1 MMTLQELYTQLKT
14 LQLPV
19 QYYMFQEGQAPT
31 LPYIIYF
38 NPSEQ
43 HANAD
48 NFTWHISKDVIVEV
62 YSEFKDLSLED
73 KMKQLFDKNKL
84 TYTFQEIYLKD
95 ERMYMLAY
103 QITL

>member
-1 MMTLQELYTQLKT
+1 MMTLQELYKQLKH

-19 QYYMFQEGQAPT
+19 QYYMFQEGQAPN
-31 LPYIIYF
+31 LPYIIYY

-43 HANAD
+43 HENAD
-48 NFTWHISKDVIVEV
+48 NATLHISKDVIIEV

-73 KMKQLFDKNKL
+73 KLKELFDKNKL
-84 TYTFQEIYLKD
+84 TYSFQETYLKE

>member
-1 MMTLQELYTQLKT
+1 MMKLQELYTQLKT
-14 LQLPV
+14 LQIPV

-43 HANAD
+43 HAYAD
-48 NFTWHISKDVIVEV
+48 NLTFYVSKDVIVEV
-62 YSEFKDLSLED
+62 YSEFKDLSLES
-73 KMKQLFDKNKL
+73 KLKELFDKNKL
-84 TYTFQEIYLKD
+84 IYTFQETYLKE
-95 ERMYMLAY
+95 ERMYMVAY

>member
-1 MMTLQELYTQLKT
+1 MMTIKELYKQLKN

-31 LPYIIYF
+31 LPYIIYY
-38 NPSEQ
+38 NPTEQ

-48 NFTWHISKDVIVEV
+48 NSTHLVNKDVIIEV
-62 YSEFKDLSLED
+62 YSDFKDITLEE
-73 KMKQLFDKNKL
+73 KMRELFHNNKL
-84 TYTFQEIYLKD
+84 TYTFQETYLKD
-95 ERMYMLAY
+95 ERMYMVAY

>member
-1 MMTLQELYTQLKT
+1 MKTLQELYKQLKT

-19 QYYMFQEGQAPT
+19 QYYMFQEGQAPD

-48 NFTWHISKDVIVEV
+48 NFTWLISKDVIVEV

-73 KMKQLFDKNKL
+73 KLKELFDKNKL
-84 TYTFQEIYLKD
+84 TYTFQEIYLKE
-95 ERMYMLAY
+95 ERMYMVAY

>member
-1 MMTLQELYTQLKT
+1 MMTLQKLYTQLKT

-19 QYYMFQEGQAPT
+19 QYYMFQEGQAPD
-31 LPYIIYF
+31 LPYIIYY

-48 NFTWHISKDVIVEV
+48 NFTWHVSKDVIVEV

-73 KMKQLFDKNKL
+73 KLKQLFDTNKL
-84 TYTFQEIYLKD
+84 TYTFQETYLND

>member
-1 MMTLQELYTQLKT
+1 MMTLQKLYTQLKT

-19 QYYMFQEGQAPT
+19 QYYMFQEGQAPD
-31 LPYIIYF
+31 LPYIIYY

-48 NFTWHISKDVIVEV
+48 NLTFHVSKDVIVEV
-62 YSEFKDLSLED
+62 YSEFKNLSLES
-73 KMKQLFDKNKL
+73 KLKELFDKNKL
-84 TYTFQEIYLKD
+84 TYTFQETYLKED
-95 ERMYMLAY
+95 RMYMVAY

>member
-1 MMTLQELYTQLKT
+1 MMTLQKLYTQLKT
-14 LQLPV
+14 LPLPV
-19 QYYMFQEGQAPT
+19 QYYMFQEGQAPA

-48 NFTWHISKDVIVEV
+48 NLTFHVSKDVIVEV
-62 YSEFKDLSLED
+62 YSEFKNLSLED
-73 KMKQLFDKNKL
+73 KLKELFDKNKL
-84 TYTFQEIYLKD
+84 TYTFQETYLKE
-95 ERMYMLAY
+95 ERMYMVAY

>member
-1 MMTLQELYTQLKT
+1 MMTLQELYTQLKI

-19 QYYMFQEGQAPT
+19 QYYMFQEGQAPD

-48 NFTWHISKDVIVEV
+48 NLTFHVNKDVIVEV
-62 YSEFKDLSLED
+62 YSEFKDLSLEE
-73 KMKQLFDKNKL
+73 KLKELFDKNKL
-84 TYTFQEIYLKD
+84 TYTFQEMYLKE
-95 ERMYMLAY
+95 ERMYMVAY